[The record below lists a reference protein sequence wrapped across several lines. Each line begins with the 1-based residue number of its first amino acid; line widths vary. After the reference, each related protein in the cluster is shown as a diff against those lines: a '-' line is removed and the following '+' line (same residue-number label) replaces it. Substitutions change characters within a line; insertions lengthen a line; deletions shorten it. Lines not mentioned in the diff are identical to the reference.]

1 MTPTSGIS
9 RRIEAIYNRFY
20 KKRIRNRFRIY
31 KAVYAALEG
40 EVQRTLPGYSLE
52 LDEIAVAEAIRS
64 YFLDV
69 IRYKEYHFNPERTGE
84 KPSDI
89 NPLSIKWIVAIH
101 KKKRINSNKVAA
113 LSVKWLLMYKPISVR
128 RNFSEM
134 TSDKE
139 NYLTTHIN
147 EFFALSVGLYALDLS
162 IQDLDSEIVREI
174 VYNLRFRDYD
184 EGAYF
189 MIFKPENLKLKDT

>member
-9 RRIEAIYNRFY
+9 RRIEAIYNKFY
-20 KKRIRNRFRIY
+20 KDRLRNRYRIHQ
-31 KAVYAALEG
+31 AIYAALES
-40 EVQRTLPGYSLE
+40 EVEKTLPGYALK
-52 LDEIAVAEAIRS
+52 LDDIAVAEAIRS

-69 IRYKEYHFNPERTGE
+69 IRYKEYHFNPEHTGE

-89 NPLSIKWIVAIH
+89 DPFSKEWVEKIH
-101 KKKRINSNKVAA
+101 KGKRINANKVAA
-113 LSVKWLLMYKPISVR
+113 LTVKWLLMYKPVSVHR
-128 RNFSEM
+128 DLEKVTSEE
-134 TSDKE
+134 E

-147 EFFALSVGLYALDLS
+147 EFFALSLGLYALGLS

-174 VYNLRFRDYD
+174 IYNLRFRDYD

-189 MIFKPENLKLKDT
+189 MIFKPENLKLEDR